1 MAARRKTSENP
12 QEPGALEGVPRPQ
25 ENFSLFGHSGAEQQ
39 ILDAYKARRMHHA
52 WLLSGMEGI
61 GKATLAFRTA
71 RFILANP
78 DQETSADLRDLFVPS
93 DNAVA
98 LKIAHGTHPN
108 VLHIQRDWDDR
119 AKKFKSTL
127 SVDAI
132 RRIIPFLGTT
142 AGEGEWRFVIIDP
155 ADDMN
160 RNAANALLKALE
172 EPPKHTIFFLIT
184 SAPGRLPPTIRSR
197 CRTLNC
203 NALSAADLLRIVEQ
217 SVPGF
222 NERDDRE
229 MILKLAGGS
238 ARKAIRFAVGAGH
251 QIYDLLI
258 DALSNPSAENI
269 LAVAD
274 RVAGAGSSGLSEFHE
289 SLNDYFGRRIRNADE
304 PLPSHTPSQLALA
317 TWAELWEKAA
327 RSGREAQIYN
337 LDVRHVVTA
346 ILEAYANAAQQRF

>member
-1 MAARRKTSENP
+1 MTAKQKANEVRL
-12 QEPGALEGVPRPQ
+12 EPGALDGVLLPQ
-25 ENFSLFGHSGAEQQ
+25 ENSSLAGHSAAEQQ
-39 ILDAYKARRMHHA
+39 ILGAYRALRMHHA

-61 GKATLAFRTA
+61 GKATLAFRAA

-78 DQETSADLRDLFVPS
+78 DPETLADPGDLFVPS

-98 LKIAHGTHPN
+98 VKIAHGTHPN
-108 VLHIQRDWDDR
+108 VLHIQHDWDDR
-119 AKKFKSTL
+119 TKKFKSML

-172 EPPKHTIFFLIT
+172 EPPRQTLFFLIS

-203 NALSAADLLRIVEQ
+203 HALSTTDLVQIVER

-222 NERDDRE
+222 KDRDDRE
-229 MILKLAGGS
+229 MILHLAEGS
-238 ARKAIRFAVGAGH
+238 ARKAIRFVIGGGH

-258 DALSNPSAENI
+258 EALSNPSAGNI

-274 RVAGAGSSGLSEFHE
+274 RVAGAGPSGLPEFQE
-289 SLNDYFGRRIRNADE
+289 TLTDYFGRRVRDSDE
-304 PLPSHTPSQLALA
+304 PLASHKPRQLALA

-327 RSGREAQIYN
+327 SSGREAQIYN

-346 ILEAYANAAQQRF
+346 ILEAYANAAQQRI

>member
-1 MAARRKTSENP
+1 MAAKRKASEDR
-12 QEPGALEGVPRPQ
+12 QEPGALEGVLLPR
-25 ENFSLFGHSGAEQQ
+25 ENLSLIGHSAAERRM
-39 ILDAYKARRMHHA
+39 LDAYSALRMHHA
-52 WLLSGMEGI
+52 WLLSGIEGI
-61 GKATLAFRTA
+61 GKATLAFRAA

-78 DQETSADLRDLFVPS
+78 DPEKLTDPDGLFVPS
-93 DNAVA
+93 DNAIAV
-98 LKIAHGTHPN
+98 KIAHGTHPN

-142 AGEGEWRFVIIDP
+142 AGEGEWRFVIIDT

-172 EPPKHTIFFLIT
+172 EPPKQTLFFLIS

-203 NALSAADLLRIVEQ
+203 NALSTTDLVRIVEQ

-222 NERDDRE
+222 KDRNDQE
-229 MILKLAGGS
+229 MILHLAEGS
-238 ARKAIRFAVGAGH
+238 ARKAIRFAIGDGH

-258 DALSNPSAENI
+258 EALGNPTAGNI

-274 RVAGAGSSGLSEFHE
+274 RVAGAGPSGLSEFHE
-289 SLNDYFGRRIRNADE
+289 TLTDYFGRRVRDTDE
-304 PLPSHTPSQLALA
+304 PLASHTPRQLALA

-327 RSGREAQIYN
+327 SSGREAQIYN

-346 ILEAYANAAQQRF
+346 ILEAYANAAQQRI